1 MFAIDTNLLVY
12 AHNEDSAFH
21 KKAAEFLER
30 VMNEYDADGNLTV
43 CFPAQVFHEFIN
55 VITRQTL
62 RKPLSLEEAIDVVQD
77 YLDSG
82 IHVVSPK
89 ETQIQTWLQLL
100 RTVTTRKKI
109 FDVALVMGGSPSV
122 KGSLSSLLCP
132 DGTHA
137 PVSSRN
143 NTFATSFGR
152 SRCET
157 HVGVHVLDLIN
168 GAPI

>member
-21 KKAAEFLER
+21 QKAAEFLER
-30 VMNEYDADGNLTV
+30 VMNECDADGNLSV

-109 FDVALVMGGSPSV
+109 FDVALVATLKDHGITELYTV
-122 KGSLSSLLCP
+122 NVDDFKGF
-132 DGTHA
+132 DGLTAIDPLKA
-137 PVSSRN
+137 P
-143 NTFATSFGR
+143 
-152 SRCET
+152 
-157 HVGVHVLDLIN
+157 
-168 GAPI
+168 